1 MAHDIIKIDFAKAED
16 MRKTFKASS
25 QQLDQTIKEMQAIAN
40 TLEQGALLGT
50 GGKAYVDAIKTKLI
64 PSLNKFKAKMNELDN
79 DVKAA
84 VDYMKEGDAQV
95 KSQMG

>member
-1 MAHDIIKIDFAKAED
+1 MAHDIIHIDFPKAEE

-25 QQLDQTIKEMQAIAN
+25 QQLDQTIKEMQAIAT

-50 GGKAYVDAIKTKLI
+50 GGKAYVEAIKTRLI
-64 PSLNKFKAKMNELDN
+64 PSLNKFKTKMNELDE

-84 VDYMKEGDAQV
+84 VDYMKQADAEARG
-95 KSQMG
+95 SMS